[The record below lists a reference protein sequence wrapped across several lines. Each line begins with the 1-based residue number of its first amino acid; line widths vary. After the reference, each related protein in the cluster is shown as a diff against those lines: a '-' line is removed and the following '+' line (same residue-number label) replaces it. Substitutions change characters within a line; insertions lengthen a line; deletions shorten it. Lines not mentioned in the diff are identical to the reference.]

1 MSFIVNKTRTSFS
14 FLCPTSIEFGVGV
27 AANAPARAKDL
38 GITKAM
44 VVTDKFLAETKD
56 SIALVEGLKAQ
67 GCTPFVWAE
76 VTPDPTDILIE
87 KGTDAYL
94 KAGCNGLVALGG
106 GSHIDTAK
114 GIGVLA
120 MNGKNLSDYYSHLPA
135 PAPITKMPPLI
146 CIPTTSGTGSDVT
159 NVAVITAGDRKF
171 GLAHALVA
179 PTMSLVDPSL
189 TLTLPPMQTASTG
202 LDALCH
208 ALEGYISILENPIT
222 DALALYAIELISQ
235 NLRRA
240 VYSGTDL
247 EARTNMSVAALL
259 GGIVINT
266 TYATHGH
273 ALGQALGGKF
283 HIVHG
288 FSCALILPA
297 GLEYNRPA
305 CEEKLARVARV
316 MGVDTEGMTQLEAAN
331 AGIASVAQLIEDLG
345 LPTLAE
351 ATGIKAA
358 DINPVAAAAAAD
370 GCNFLNPRPWTTE
383 SYAKVLRKTLGF
395 D

>member
-1 MSFIVNKTRTSFS
+1 MSVIVNKTRNSFS

-27 AANAPARAKDL
+27 AANAPERAKAL
-38 GITKAM
+38 GMTKVM
-44 VVTDKFLAETKD
+44 VVTDKFLAETAGG
-56 SIALVEGLKAQ
+56 IALAEGLKAK
-67 GCTPFVWAE
+67 GLNPFVWTE
-76 VTPDPTDILIE
+76 VTPDPTDILIT
-87 KGTDAYL
+87 KGAEEFL
-94 KAGCNGLVALGG
+94 KAGCNGLIALGG

-120 MNGKNLSDYYSHLPA
+120 MNGKKLGDYYSHLPA
-135 PAPITKMPPLI
+135 PAPITEVPPLI
-146 CIPTTSGTGSDVT
+146 AIPTTSGTGADVT

-171 GLAHALVA
+171 GLAHALVS

-202 LDALCH
+202 LDAFCH
-208 ALEGYISILENPIT
+208 VLEGYISLFENPIT

-240 VYSGTDL
+240 VYKGTDL
-247 EARTNMSVAALL
+247 EARTNMSMASLL
-259 GGIVINT
+259 GGMVINT

-273 ALGQALGGKF
+273 ALGQALGGRF

-305 CEEKLARVARV
+305 CQEKLARVARV
-316 MGVDTEGMTQLEAAN
+316 MGVDTEGMTEYEAAN
-331 AGIASVAQLIEDLG
+331 AAIESVTQLIEDLG

-351 ATGIKAA
+351 ATGIKTA
-358 DINPVAAAAAAD
+358 DINPVAAAAATD
-370 GCNFLNPRPWTTE
+370 GCNYLNPRPWTPD
-383 SYAKVLRKTLGF
+383 SYAAVLRKTLKL

>member
-1 MSFIVNKTRTSFS
+1 MSIIVNKTRTSFA

-27 AANAPARAKDL
+27 AANAPTRAKDL
-38 GITKAM
+38 GITKPM
-44 VVTDKFLAETKD
+44 VVTDKFLSETKD
-56 SIALVEGLKAQ
+56 GIALVEGLKAQ

-76 VTPDPTDILIE
+76 VTPDPTDILIK

-94 KAGCNGLVALGG
+94 KAGCSGLVALGG
-106 GSHIDTAK
+106 GSHIDAAK

-120 MNGKNLSDYYSHLPA
+120 MNGKNLGDYYSHLPA

-222 DALALYAIELISQ
+222 DALALYAIELISR

-259 GGIVINT
+259 AGMVINT

-273 ALGQALGGKF
+273 ALGQALGGRF

-305 CEEKLARVARV
+305 CQEKLARVAQV
-316 MGVDTEGMTQLEAAN
+316 MGVDTEGMTGFEAAN
-331 AGIASVAQLIEDLG
+331 AGIASVAQLIGDLG

-358 DINPVAAAAAAD
+358 DINSVAAAAATD
-370 GCNFLNPRPWTTE
+370 GCNFLNPRPWTAE
-383 SYAKVLRKTLGF
+383 SYAGVLRKTLGF